1 MLPKEHRFS
10 FKKGLPNKAKSF
22 PSFTLR
28 YGKNREGGLKT
39 AVVVSKKVHKKAVI
53 RNKIKRKLL
62 RMLSDKIDKSR
73 AVNLVFY
80 IKRRALD
87 IANLED
93 EVEQVLDLI
102 EEI

>member
-1 MLPKEHRFS
+1 MFSKKHRFS
-10 FKKGLPNKAKSF
+10 FKKGLPNKTKSF

-39 AVVVSKKVHKKAVI
+39 AVVVSKKVHKNASI
-53 RNKIKRKLL
+53 RNKIKRDIL
-62 RMLSDKIDKSR
+62 RVLSDKIDKSR
-73 AVNLVFY
+73 EANLVFY
-80 IKRRALD
+80 IKRKALE

-93 EVEQVLDLI
+93 EIEQVLDLI